1 MKDQINE
8 KTKEIRKVFNLII
21 LDESGSMQSIYRPAL
36 SGLNETLQTIRNA
49 GKEHTDQQH
58 FVTLITFDSNH
69 YKRIY
74 NNLPAEKT
82 VDVTPEQYRPFAG
95 TPLFDTM
102 GRAINEMY
110 NAVDKDDIVLV
121 TIITDGYEN
130 ASTEYNCTAIKNLVE
145 QMKEKGWIFTYI
157 GANQDVMAVASS
169 LSIENHLE
177 FSADANG
184 TSEMFARENRS
195 RISFMERL
203 SQSNDLQ
210 ELRGN
215 YFEE

>member
-1 MKDQINE
+1 MKDQITDKIKQN
-8 KTKEIRKVFNLII
+8 KKVFNLII

-36 SGLNETLQTIRNA
+36 SGLNETLQTIRSA
-49 GKEHTDQQH
+49 GQAHADQQH
-58 FVTLITFDSNH
+58 FVTLITFDSEH
-69 YKRIY
+69 YKKIY
-74 NNLPAEKT
+74 DNLPAEKT
-82 VDVTPEQYRPFAG
+82 VDVTPEQYRPFAC

-102 GRAINEMY
+102 GRAIYEM
-110 NAVDKDDIVLV
+110 NNTADKDDIVLV

-157 GANQDVMAVASS
+157 GANQDVLAVASS
-169 LSIENHLE
+169 LAIDNHLE
-177 FSADANG
+177 FSADADG

-195 RISFMERL
+195 RRNFMERL
-203 SQSNDLQ
+203 SMNEAIE
-210 ELRGN
+210 ELKGN